1 VLLVIGWLAGATAQ
15 AFTDGFEAYTN
26 GTTFV
31 APTNGWQ
38 ASSALVAVQTNS
50 VIEGTNA
57 VISPESTVLTN
68 SVTPD
73 ITATNIVWTDYWVN
87 PPRGEAPAVG
97 VSTSATDSVRLFF
110 DRAGYVN
117 IDSNRTWIQC
127 SRNVAGTPVTPIT
140 TQWVRVSVLVD
151 YSRTNAAVFLNG
163 GLLSTN
169 IPLPGA
175 MATNYH
181 RVFWD
186 NSGTSTGFL
195 DSVSITPVWP
205 EFATNSL
212 TDLDDDGMLDAE
224 ELQVY
229 GNLSTYHRPNIHL
242 VTTNLTMGGSSGGSA
257 VPAVDFTVR
266 PNAGTNFIFNADPGY
281 HVWDVLTN
289 GSTVGSLLA
298 GKGTIQAMY
307 TNNAFS
313 GDTTVT
319 VQFKTNPIV
328 RVVSTN
334 VTVGGLGGGTVVP
347 TTNVDVV
354 VYPAIGTNFTMW
366 ANTGYHVYDVLTN
379 GVSDGAALSGR
390 YTGLATYT
398 NSSLW
403 TNTTVTVQFRSNFLV
418 TASAGTGGSI
428 TPSPSV
434 VVYPGTNLVIAIT
447 SSPAYVVATITN
459 NGAPDV
465 SYTGQK
471 VVAYPLNNV
480 QANTS
485 LQVTFSYT
493 SNRTVGASGDYPT
506 LNAATAA
513 ALAGDTIQVSNG
525 TYQLSAPVVITNR
538 ITLRG
543 NTNSPGSVWVQA
555 PTGVADMDCF
565 QVRTNGVTI
574 EGFLMTGATNGA
586 EAAGSGYLNA
596 GIMVGNDA
604 ASNQMAAVR
613 VLTNL
618 GNGTFLFNQY
628 SNCTHG
634 VYVMAATNCL
644 VSQSEFLD
652 NTMTGVWAS
661 VSTDA
666 RSNWWGT
673 ATGPGPVGPGVG
685 SPISLY
691 VVTMPWWESAARAAR
706 VIYTNA
712 PGLQAAL
719 DLAVAGDVVWTT
731 NGPYAGDLVIDRA
744 VRFLTGFS
752 LDGKITFSNNVTLTA
767 AYTCTNAA
775 VASNV
780 TVSITTGGS
789 LTAANLVIHGSGL
802 VVGNGGTAHLSADG
816 LTRTGNF
823 TANQHWGTLVA
834 STLDFSDNFET
845 YSQGSALTLLG
856 LNGWSA
862 TDDGV
867 VVQTNT
873 VASGTNAVIL
883 PPETEV
889 DNTVSTLA
897 TRIWT
902 DYRCRPVLG
911 DVPATAATSNQSLR
925 LSFDTNGWLVVDATN
940 GWQLCSTNVMGG
952 AAPQVS
958 NQWVRISVFQDYQ
971 AKEQAVFLDGILV
984 QQQLAFV
991 GSNAT
996 AYTKLLQFNT
1006 CTASNA
1012 YMDAVYI
1019 GTNLPA
1025 GLASDINSDG
1035 VNDASDIHNDGK
1047 LTTRPRGTI
1056 FKIR

>member
-1 VLLVIGWLAGATAQ
+1 MIPVAGGSIRKHNMKRIQQSAGWVLLAIGWLAGATAQ

-31 APTNGWQ
+31 VATNGWQ
-38 ASSALVAVQTNS
+38 ASTAQVQVQTNTVS
-50 VIEGTNA
+50 EGTNA
-57 VISPESTVLTN
+57 LISPESSVMTN
-68 SVTPD
+68 TVTPD
-73 ITATNIVWTDYWVN
+73 ITATNMVWTDYWVK
-87 PPRGEAPAVG
+87 PPLGGAPDVG
-97 VSTSATDSVRLFF
+97 VSTSATDSVRLYF
-110 DRAGYVN
+110 DMSGYIN
-117 IDSNRTWIQC
+117 IDSNRTWVQC
-127 SRNVAGTPVTPIT
+127 SSNVMGSAVTPIT
-140 TQWVRVSVLVD
+140 SQWVRVSVLVD

-163 GLLSTN
+163 ELLYTN

-175 MATNYH
+175 VATNCH

-186 NSGTSTGFL
+186 NSGTSTGYL
-195 DSVSITPVWP
+195 DSVSITNVWP
-205 EFATNSL
+205 AFAIDPLT
-212 TDLDDDGMLDAE
+212 TDLDNDGMLDAQ

-229 GNLSTYHRPNIHL
+229 GNLTTYHRPNIHL
-242 VTTNLTMGGSSGGSA
+242 VTTNLTTGASDGGTT
-257 VPAVDFTVR
+257 VPAVDFTVM
-266 PNAGTNFIFNADPGY
+266 PNTDTNLTFNADPGY
-281 HVWDVLTN
+281 NVWDVLIN
-289 GSTVGSLLA
+289 GSPVGSA
-298 GKGTIQAMY
+298 ISNRY
-307 TNNAFS
+307 TGQGFYNYAAIS
-313 GDTTVT
+313 TDTTVT
-319 VQFKTNPIV
+319 VQFK
-328 RVVSTN
+328 
-334 VTVGGLGGGTVVP
+334 
-347 TTNVDVV
+347 
-354 VYPAIGTNFTMW
+354 
-366 ANTGYHVYDVLTN
+366 
-379 GVSDGAALSGR
+379 
-390 YTGLATYT
+390 
-398 NSSLW
+398 
-403 TNTTVTVQFRSNFLV
+403 SNYLV
-418 TASAGTGGSI
+418 TASADAEGSI
-428 TPSPSV
+428 TPLSS
-434 VVYPGTNLVIAIT
+434 VVYPGSNLVFAIT

-459 NGAPDV
+459 NGTPNNNYSGQKIV
-465 SYTGQK
+465 SYT
-471 VVAYPLNNV
+471 NNV
-480 QANTS
+480 QADTS
-485 LQVTFSYT
+485 IQVSFSYT
-493 SNRTVGASGDYPT
+493 SNRTVGASGDYTT

-513 ALAGDTIQVSNG
+513 AVAGDTIQVADG
-525 TYQLSAPVVITNR
+525 TYALSAPVVITNR
-538 ITLRG
+538 ITLLG

-555 PTGVADMDCF
+555 PTNSVDMDCF

-574 EGFLMTGATNGA
+574 EGFLMTGATNGTGG
-586 EAAGSGYLNA
+586 AGSGYLNA
-596 GIMVGNDA
+596 GIMVGNDT

-618 GNGTFLFNQY
+618 GSGTFLFNQY
-628 SNCTHG
+628 SNCSHG

-666 RSNWWGT
+666 RSNWWGD
-673 ATGPGPVGPGVG
+673 ATGPGPVGPGTG
-685 SPISLY
+685 CPISLN
-691 VVTMPWWESAARAAR
+691 VVTMPWWFDAAHSAR

-719 DLAVAGDVVWTT
+719 DLAGAGDVIWTT
-731 NGPYAGDLVIDRA
+731 NGAYAGDIVINPA
-744 VRFLTGFS
+744 VSFMTGFT
-752 LDGKITFSNNVTLTA
+752 LNGRITFSNNVTLTA

-775 VASNV
+775 VASGV
-780 TVSITTGGS
+780 TVSLGTSGS
-789 LTAANLVIHGSGL
+789 LTTTNLVIDGSGL

-845 YSQGSALTLLG
+845 YSQGTMLTLLG

-862 TDDGV
+862 TGDGV

-897 TRIWT
+897 NRIWT

-940 GWQLCSTNVMGG
+940 GWQVCSTNVMGG
-952 AAPQVS
+952 AAPKTS

-984 QQQLAFV
+984 QQQLAFL